1 MINKIKI
8 SWKGGIFVNYA
19 DIKRND
25 IANGNGV
32 RVSLFVSGCTHYC
45 KGCFNSVAWDF
56 SYGTPFTS
64 ETIDRIIEYC
74 KPDYIAGLSLLG
86 GEPFEHDNQIA
97 LLPLVKY
104 FKKVY
109 PQKNIWC
116 WSGYLF
122 DRDILE
128 TMAAKWSETTELL
141 SCIDV
146 LVDGEFIEELKNIN
160 LTFRGSSNQ
169 RIILVQESMKA
180 NKIILWTPQE

>member
-1 MINKIKI
+1 M
-8 SWKGGIFVNYA
+8 NYA
-19 DIKRND
+19 DIKRYD
-25 IANGNGV
+25 IANGSGV

-45 KGCFNSVAWDF
+45 KGCFNSAAWDF

-64 ETIDRIIEYC
+64 ETIDTIIEYC

-97 LLPLVKY
+97 LLPLARR
-104 FKKVY
+104 FKEVY

-122 DRDILE
+122 DCDILQ
-128 TMAAKWSETTELL
+128 TMAVKWPETTELL
-141 SCIDV
+141 SYIDV
-146 LVDGEFIEELKNIN
+146 LVDGEFVEELKNVD

-169 RIILVQESMKA
+169 RIILVQESLKA
-180 NKIILWTPQE
+180 NKIVLWTPQD